1 MLIYVNEQE
10 TTVPENFLLVDLLR
24 ELGFSNRVA
33 IWINNVQIL
42 QRDYITRQLQ
52 ENDRVRIVKPLA
64 GG

>member
-1 MLIYVNEQE
+1 M
-10 TTVPENFLLVDLLR
+10 PENFLLVDLLR